1 MTYRKEEGGVVGNE
15 YGSYIENEN
24 GVYLYKSETLV
35 YEDDAWG
42 IITDSHP
49 DGSTYATHRCLDVA
63 SDIGYIGYGEYCW
76 IDKDSDDKKCSY
88 CQEDVPDS
96 IVTLI
101 RIHNWDR

>member
-1 MTYRKEEGGVVGNE
+1 MGNE
-15 YGSYIENEN
+15 YGPCIENEN
-24 GVYLYKSETLV
+24 GVHLYKSETLV

-42 IITDSHP
+42 IITDSR
-49 DGSTYATHRCLDVA
+49 DGGDSRGNAYATHRCQDMT
-63 SDIGYIGYGEYCW
+63 SNDNYIGYGEYCW
-76 IDKDSDDKKCSY
+76 IDKNGDDDKECSR